1 MVGNQV
7 HVLVVE
13 DDAVIRRAV
22 GRAARGLME
31 VRFADSATA
40 ALDALRAGPLPR
52 FVLLDFVLPDGDG
65 LQVLRQVRAD
75 PRFSGVPVVMFSSL
89 LDPSKA
95 QQTMQAGA
103 QAWVH
108 KPDDPHQLREAVRAL
123 CLEWGGPAA
132 GSAGRPDAAHSTA
145 PAGAA
150 ASYPGYR
157 FRLRSDGRVVAA
169 ARECGALRRSSEV
182 LEEAAD
188 ATAPGT
194 AVRRSPGR
202 TWFLPLV
209 LNDLVTD
216 DAEFD
221 AWAAHV
227 GAMPHR
233 KDLVLET
240 CDDDGQP
247 VAAYRLSACWA
258 SGYEAAPQ
266 ASARGQVRVHMLRL
280 EHEGWTR
287 QPVPAAAHDGH
298 GHGAPSGNGH
308 SGHGGHGS
316 HTGQAG
322 NGHA

>member
-7 HVLVVE
+7 HFLVVE

-22 GRAARGLME
+22 GRAARGLLE
-31 VRFADSATA
+31 PRFAETATA

-75 PRFSGVPVVMFSSL
+75 PRLSAVPVVMFSSQQ
-89 LDPSKA
+89 DPAKA

-103 QAWVH
+103 QAWVR
-108 KPDDPHQLREAVRAL
+108 KPDDPHELREAVRAI
-123 CLEWGGPAA
+123 CLEWGGPIAEAAAAIAAHAESHAHAA
-132 GSAGRPDAAHSTA
+132 GEPPS
-145 PAGAA
+145 
-150 ASYPGYR
+150 GYR
-157 FRLRSDGRVVAA
+157 FRLRCDGRVVAA
-169 ARECGALRRSSEV
+169 ARESGALRRSTEV
-182 LEEAAD
+182 LEDAAGH
-188 ATAPGT
+188 AGHASPGS

-209 LNDLVTD
+209 LNDVVTD

-227 GAMPHR
+227 GAAPHR
-233 KDLVLET
+233 KELVLET
-240 CDDDGQP
+240 VDDDGHP
-247 VAAYRLSACWA
+247 VAAYRLSSCWP

-266 ASARGQVRVHMLRL
+266 ASAHGPVRIHTLRL

-287 QPVPAAAHDGH
+287 LPPPTNGKANGH
-298 GHGAPSGNGH
+298 PPSGNGN
-308 SGHGGHGS
+308 GHGG
-316 HTGQAG
+316 TARPG